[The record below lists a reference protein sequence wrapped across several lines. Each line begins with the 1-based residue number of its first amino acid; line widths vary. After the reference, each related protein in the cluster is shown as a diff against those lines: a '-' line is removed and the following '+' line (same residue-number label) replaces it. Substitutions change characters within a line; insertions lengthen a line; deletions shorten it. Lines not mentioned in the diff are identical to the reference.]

1 MLVFSIVWHSCQER
15 LVSTN
20 PFTLLVYTTVYSIP
34 KLKKMLRRQSSTI
47 VLDVKQFSILP
58 KMIVFDLG
66 NDLSLIQFK
75 LLLILTRAAVCLLLL
90 TMHVNRLHTLASL
103 D

>member
-1 MLVFSIVWHSCQER
+1 
-15 LVSTN
+15 
-20 PFTLLVYTTVYSIP
+20 
-34 KLKKMLRRQSSTI
+34 MLRRQSSTI